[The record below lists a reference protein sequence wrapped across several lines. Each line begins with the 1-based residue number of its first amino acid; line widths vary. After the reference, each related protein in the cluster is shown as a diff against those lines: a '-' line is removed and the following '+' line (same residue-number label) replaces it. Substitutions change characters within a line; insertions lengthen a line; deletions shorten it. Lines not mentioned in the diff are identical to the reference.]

1 MSDNHTALQQ
11 LTTTDDGW
19 DAAASEEV
27 SRSVRGTLMKFVD
40 WRFYAGKQTTPIP
53 DGMKLVALATVA
65 MWQRWQGGKV
75 AEIEHREP
83 GKFLPARATLG
94 HHDEAL
100 WEKDTRGAAK
110 DPWANTRLVYL
121 VHPVSAAL
129 YTFSTSSGGG
139 RSAVSELGAAIKRM
153 RAVHPN
159 AVPIV
164 ELRAEEMPTKHGMKS
179 KPKFQIVDWKL
190 SDIAETVVSQ
200 EQRQLTA
207 ADDDFGGGGGN
218 VDRNL
223 DDEIPF

>member
-129 YTFSTSSGGG
+129 YTSVLAVEAAAAPCPN
-139 RSAVSELGAAIKRM
+139 SAPPLNACVRHTRM
-153 RAVHPN
+153 RS
-159 AVPIV
+159 
-164 ELRAEEMPTKHGMKS
+164 RS
-179 KPKFQIVDWKL
+179 L
-190 SDIAETVVSQ
+190 SCVRKKCRPSMA
-200 EQRQLTA
+200 
-207 ADDDFGGGGGN
+207 
-218 VDRNL
+218 
-223 DDEIPF
+223 